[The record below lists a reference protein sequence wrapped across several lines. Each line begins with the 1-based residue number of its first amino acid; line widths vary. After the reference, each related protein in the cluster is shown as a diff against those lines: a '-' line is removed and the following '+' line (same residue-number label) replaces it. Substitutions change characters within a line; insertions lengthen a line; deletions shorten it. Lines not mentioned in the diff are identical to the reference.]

1 MTRKISIASPRNLIG
16 CVILALSLVVLRTT
30 TTEAFTAPSRQCTSS
45 TSSGTKR
52 IATSSYRSPVAPLFE
67 SKDEETDNENKAGA
81 PKKSGFLPFFS
92 RMIGPQAAKAMEAVS
107 SNDSESSGLD
117 VAPVATAVMAEK
129 KKTMA
134 AKTVATTQQSPADM
148 AKSLREQAERARLE
162 AERMDAELTLSKI
175 ERLEKQL
182 AQAKAKGDSVDDFQR
197 QMDNLQ
203 AKLRGEAPK
212 PIIVPKPTPAKKA
225 TTDNSKILMTS
236 KPTIDVKM
244 GESGK
249 IISIEVSG
257 MKSRGGQELI
267 SGEDLEEI
275 KKNYDKGP
283 GFIKKII
290 ASMVEMDYNNINDIN
305 STELALRT
313 VMMKNGD
320 FSYSSLPQPTFT
332 QAQIDEAA
340 AALKED
346 SWEAPYVTAEMVK
359 LADGNVT
366 LLALYGLEH
375 DYYTGSKL
383 STEETAMAE
392 LGRIAEGEDW
402 LDGIIEAFNQTAVDS
417 IIKTLYPKCTRK
429 EDDKSSVI
437 VPTEAQVQLLCSSV
451 LPQAKFSS
459 SGKPE
464 PVLGGY
470 IIRGNHKYEKGDD
483 LIAAIDKALA
493 KTNLK
498 DKMTVVYAKDFSVFA
513 KADENDF
520 DIGIF
525 DTSDFDMNY
534 AGPIL
539 YVLGPDITRERK
551 RVALSAASAAGI
563 ATSWYLAIYPFLLNA
578 NLGKRID
585 EQLGLAEAGM
595 PYDLD
600 WLSGLS
606 VPLFISVIVIQ
617 LSHELAHRLVAAVYD
632 VSS

>member
-1 MTRKISIASPRNLIG
+1 MTRGITTASPRNAIG

-30 TTEAFTAPSRQCTSS
+30 TTEAFTVPSRQCPSS
-45 TSSGTKR
+45 TSSGKKR
-52 IATSSYRSPVAPLFE
+52 IATPSDRSPVAPLLE
-67 SKDEETDNENKAGA
+67 SKDEENDNENKAGA
-81 PKKSGFLPFFS
+81 QKKSGFLPFFS
-92 RMIGPQAAKAMEAVS
+92 RMIGPQAAKPKEAVS

-117 VAPVATAVMAEK
+117 VAPAATAVMAEK
-129 KKTMA
+129 SKPMA
-134 AKTVATTQQSPADM
+134 AKTVANTQQSPAEM
-148 AKSLREQAERARLE
+148 AKSLREQAERTRLE

-212 PIIVPKPTPAKKA
+212 PIQVPKPTPAKNPVSSSA
-225 TTDNSKILMTS
+225 STDNRKILMTS

-249 IISIEVSG
+249 ITSIEVSG
-257 MKSRGGQELI
+257 LKSREGQELI

-320 FSYSSLPQPTFT
+320 FSYSSLPRPTFT
-332 QAQIDEAA
+332 QAQIEGAA

-346 SWEAPYVTAEMVK
+346 SWEAPYVTGEMVK

-383 STEETAMAE
+383 GTEETALAE

-402 LDGIIEAFNQTAVDS
+402 LKGIIEAVNQTAVDS
-417 IIKTLYPKCTRK
+417 AIKTLYPKCTRK
-429 EDDKSSVI
+429 EDDKTSVI
-437 VPTEAQVQLLCSSV
+437 VPTQAQVQLLCSSV
-451 LPQAKFSS
+451 LPQAKFST

-498 DKMTVVYAKDFSVFA
+498 DKMTIVYAKDFSVFA
-513 KADENDF
+513 KAADNDF
-520 DIGIF
+520 DMEM
-525 DTSDFDMNY
+525 FDMDDV
-534 AGPIL
+534 GPIL
-539 YVLGPDITRERK
+539 YVLGPDITRESK
-551 RVALSAASAAGI
+551 RVALSVASAAGI
-563 ATSWYLAIYPFLLNA
+563 ATSWYLAIYPFLLNS

-600 WLSGLS
+600 WLTGLS
-606 VPLFISVIVIQ
+606 VPLFISFIVIQ

-632 VSS
+632 VST